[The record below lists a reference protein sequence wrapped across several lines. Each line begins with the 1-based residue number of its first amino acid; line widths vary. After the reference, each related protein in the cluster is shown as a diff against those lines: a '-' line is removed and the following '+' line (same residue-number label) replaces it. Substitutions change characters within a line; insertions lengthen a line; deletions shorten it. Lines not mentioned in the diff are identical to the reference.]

1 MQKKQLRI
9 IIFDH
14 QHFNC
19 LYIERMLNCLG
30 CYRVAPVSIYEE
42 FVKIIEGAVLPIGLV
57 ICNMQDCEKH
67 NHGGSFVRNSFHVE
81 NFMPYNEPS
90 EAFVAGN
97 NQRFS
102 EAGYSLLPDF
112 FTLRD
117 KIEAI
122 ESISLKN

>member
-30 CYRVAPVSIYEE
+30 YYRVAPVSIYEE
-42 FVKIIEGAVLPIGLV
+42 FVRIIENAVLPIGLV
-57 ICNMQDCEKH
+57 IYNVQDCERH
-67 NHGGSFVRNSFHVE
+67 NHCGSFVRNSFHVE
-81 NFMPYNEPS
+81 NFMPYNEAG
-90 EAFVAGN
+90 EFFVVGK
-97 NQRFS
+97 NQRSS

-122 ESISLKN
+122 ESLSLKK